1 MTTATRQR
9 VFHISILL
17 LGIVL
22 IRSNFNPG
30 CLADEKKA
38 TQFYLVGLGP
48 GDPDLM
54 TLRAV
59 KVIEEA
65 DVIFCSKRWV
75 DRLADHLDG
84 KELHHGYWR
93 LFPYYGHDPSE
104 FEGEKRREC
113 EEITKKRNEFIGL
126 VREAVAAGKTV
137 AMLDGGDPL
146 VYGPCAWAL
155 EEFEDLDPVVV
166 PGVSCFNAGNAV
178 LRRGVTTSDHTKS
191 VILTAADWI
200 GGTDTIEKLS
210 THQTTMVLFT
220 MRTKFKEFID
230 KLSINYPPETPLA
243 IVKHAGYGDKEAVI
257 YSTVGTVLEQVGGER
272 LPFEYM
278 IYVGDFL
285 NHRYNKQKASEVDQ
299 ASH

>member
-9 VFHISILL
+9 AFHISLLL
-17 LGIVL
+17 LGIAFV
-22 IRSNFNPG
+22 RGYDSPG
-30 CLADEKKA
+30 CLADEKEP

-59 KVIEEA
+59 KVIEKA

-113 EEITKKRNEFIGL
+113 EEITKKRNEFIHL

-210 THQTTMVLFT
+210 AHQTTMVLFT

-285 NHRYNKQKASEVDQ
+285 NHRYNKQKASEADQ